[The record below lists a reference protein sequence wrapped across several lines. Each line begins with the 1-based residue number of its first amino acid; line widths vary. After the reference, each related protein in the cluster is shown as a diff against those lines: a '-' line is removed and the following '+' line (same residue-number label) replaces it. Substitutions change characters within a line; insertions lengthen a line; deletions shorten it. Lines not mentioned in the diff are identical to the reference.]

1 MTGYSHTET
10 QDAANQAHFD
20 RWATEY
26 DNDRISPWFR
36 YTQELAISFL
46 DLRSRSKVL
55 DVGCGT
61 GFAVLRLAS
70 VLLYGKACGIDISSV
85 MIRQASAKV
94 PSTLRGN
101 VEFLTSS
108 SDQIPY
114 ATGTFDHV
122 LCTNS
127 FHHYP
132 DPLRALR
139 EMSRVLR
146 PGGQLVILDNAPDL
160 SLYTRA
166 WDYILRIIERGHVR
180 YYSSQELGE
189 MLHRAGFERAQL
201 CHLRNHF
208 LTHRKLFASI
218 QVWRADTPRPSR
230 F

>member
-1 MTGYSHTET
+1 MTDYSDVGTHDT
-10 QDAANQAHFD
+10 ANQAHFD
-20 RWATEY
+20 RWARDY
-26 DNDRISPWFR
+26 DNDRTSPWFR

-46 DLRSRSKVL
+46 DLQPRSKIL

-61 GFAVLRLAS
+61 GFAVLELAA
-70 VLLYGKACGIDISSV
+70 VLSHGKACGIDISSA
-85 MIRQASAKV
+85 MIEQAHAKV
-94 PSTLRGN
+94 PSELRGN
-101 VEFLTSS
+101 VEFVTSS

-132 DPLRALR
+132 DPLLVLR

-146 PGGQLVILDNAPDL
+146 PGGQLVILENAPDL
-160 SLYTRA
+160 SLYTRT
-166 WDYILRIIERGHVR
+166 WDYILRIFEKGHVG

-189 MLHRAGFERAQL
+189 MLHRTGFERAQL

-208 LTHRKLFASI
+208 LSHRKFFASI
-218 QVWRADTPRPSR
+218 QVWRAYAPQPAQ

>member
-1 MTGYSHTET
+1 MAGYSHMENHDT
-10 QDAANQAHFD
+10 ANQAHFD
-20 RWATEY
+20 RWARDY
-26 DNDRISPWFR
+26 DNDRTSPWFR

-46 DLRSRSKVL
+46 DLQPRSKVL

-61 GFAVLRLAS
+61 GFAVLQLAA
-70 VLLYGKACGIDISSV
+70 LLLHGKACGIDISSA
-85 MIRQASAKV
+85 MIDQAHAKV
-94 PSTLRGN
+94 PSELQGN

-114 ATGTFDHV
+114 ASGTFDHV

-127 FHHYP
+127 FHHYL
-132 DPLRALR
+132 DPLRALH

-146 PGGQLVILDNAPDL
+146 PGGQLVILENAPDL

-166 WDYILRIIERGHVR
+166 WDYMLRIIEKGHVR
-180 YYSSQELGE
+180 YYRSQELGE
-189 MLHRAGFERAQL
+189 MLHRAGFERVRL

-208 LTHRKLFASI
+208 LSHRKLFASI
-218 QVWRADTPRPSR
+218 QVWRGDAPRPAQ